1 MATSEDNPSQ
11 SHNAETLSIDA
22 GGTMTDTFLMDSNG
36 EFTVGKA
43 KTTPD
48 DESRGFVKSSQDALE
63 TWGLSVED
71 AFPNLVSVV
80 YSGTAML
87 NRLVE
92 RESEVNVGILTTG
105 GMEDTLRMG
114 RGRQSYTGFS
124 YSDRLHVNTHK
135 HPEPL
140 IPRNRIRG
148 VRERIDVKGN
158 ELIPLESY
166 EDDVRQGVND
176 LLDQNVEEIA
186 VMFLHSYQEDKHE
199 QRAKEI
205 AEEVID
211 ERGAD
216 ASVMLSSEYYPT
228 LKELGRLNTLV
239 AEAFA
244 AEPSRDQLEHVQD
257 AVDENGGEVG
267 VRVMA
272 SHGGT
277 IDIYANELARTL
289 ISGPIGGM
297 IGANY
302 FGQEL
307 GYDNLV
313 CTDIGGTS
321 FDMGIIIDND
331 WKIDYNP
338 EMARL
343 LLSLPMVN
351 MDSVGSG
358 TGSFVRVNPTFDKI
372 EIGPE
377 SAGDRVG
384 VCATETDVET
394 VTVTDCHVALGW
406 IDPDNFLG
414 GDMPIDRDVAEEAI
428 KEQVADK
435 LDMGVYEAAQGV
447 VDILENKL
455 RNDLE
460 SVVTGEGYSPSNF
473 KCLSYG
479 GGGPVHT
486 AGYTR
491 DLGFDEILVP
501 EWAAGFSAFGCG
513 AADYEYRYDQTTS
526 IDIDPDL
533 SLEEAAETAG
543 EELTEVWKNLEEKVR
558 TEFQRS
564 DIGSDEIEFRYN
576 ILGQYQGQLNSI
588 DVRSPV
594 SRADT
599 PQTLEQLIDTFE
611 EAYRRQYSE
620 EARSP
625 ELGHTITQASVRGV
639 RDVVKPEIPTEELQD
654 STPPDTAFKEP
665 RETYWDGEW
674 LETEIYDL
682 HALNPGNELA
692 GPAVLEGEATTYI
705 VPPGYETWLDE
716 HRVHHLTESE

>member
-1 MATSEDNPSQ
+1 MATSEDHTP
-11 SHNAETLSIDA
+11 EILSIDA
-22 GGTMTDTFLMDSNG
+22 GGTMTDTFVMDSDG

-43 KTTPD
+43 KTTPK
-48 DESRGFVKSSQDALE
+48 DESQGFVNSSEDALS
-63 TWGLSVED
+63 TWDLDVNEG
-71 AFPNLVSVV
+71 FGNLVSTV

-92 RESEVNVGILTTG
+92 RESEVNVGIITTG

-114 RGRQSYTGFS
+114 RGRQSYTGYS

-140 IPRNRIRG
+140 IPRDNIRG

-158 ELIPLESY
+158 VLVPLQ
-166 EDDVRQGVND
+166 EDDIKSGVKE
-176 LLDQNVEEIA
+176 LLERDVDYIT
-186 VMFLHSYQEDKHE
+186 VMYLHSYKNDSHE
-199 QRAKEI
+199 QRTKEI
-205 AEEVID
+205 ANDIIADHEVD
-211 ERGAD
+211 AD
-216 ASVMLSSEYYPT
+216 VLLSSEYYPT
-228 LKELGRLNTLV
+228 IKELSRLNTLV

-244 AEPSRDQLEHVQD
+244 AEPSREQLANIQG
-257 AVDENGGEVG
+257 AVDSRGADVG

-277 IDIYANELARTL
+277 IDIHADELARTL

-321 FDMGIIIDND
+321 FDMGIIIGND
-331 WKIDYNP
+331 WQIDYNP

-351 MDSVGSG
+351 MESVGAG
-358 TGSFVRVNPTFDKI
+358 TGSYVTVDPTFDKI
-372 EIGPE
+372 DLGPE
-377 SAGDRVG
+377 SAGDKVG
-384 VCATETDVET
+384 VCNLNSDVDT

-414 GDMPIDRDVAEEAI
+414 GDMPIDREVAEEAI
-428 KEQVADK
+428 ENQVANR
-435 LDMGVYEAAQGV
+435 LGLGIYEAADGV
-447 VDILENKL
+447 IDILEKKL

-460 SVVTGEGYSPSNF
+460 SVVTGEGYAPSNF
-473 KCLSYG
+473 KCISYG

-491 DLGFDEILVP
+491 DLMFDDVLIP
-501 EWAAGFSAFGCG
+501 EWAAAFSAFGCG
-513 AADYEYRYDQTTS
+513 AADYEYRYDHTTS
-526 IDIDPDL
+526 IDIDSDM
-533 SLEEAAETAG
+533 SMKEAAKTAG
-543 EELTEVWKNLEEKVR
+543 AELTGIWKELEQKVLR
-558 TEFQRS
+558 EFSESGIRK
-564 DIGSDEIEFRYN
+564 DEIEFKYQ

-588 DVRSPV
+588 DVTSPV
-594 SRADT
+594 SRVDSAENLE
-599 PQTLEQLIDTFE
+599 TLIEAFE
-611 EAYRRQYSE
+611 REYRRTYSE

-639 RDVVKPEIPTEELQD
+639 HDVVKPQIPEEPVVGPE
-654 STPPDTAFKEP
+654 PPEESRKES
-665 RETYWDGEW
+665 REAYWDGEW
-674 LETEIYDL
+674 RSTQVFDL
-682 HALNPGNELA
+682 HALQPGNEIT
-692 GPAVLEGEATTYI
+692 GPAILEGEATTF
-705 VPPGYETWLDE
+705 VLPPNHETYLDE
-716 HRVHHLTESE
+716 HRVHHLSASE

>member
-1 MATSEDNPSQ
+1 MASSEDDTTE

-22 GGTMTDTFLMDSNG
+22 GGTMTDTFLMDSKG

-48 DESRGFVKSSQDALE
+48 DESRGFIKSSGDALD
-63 TWGLSVED
+63 TWDLTVED
-71 AFPNLVSVV
+71 AFPNLVSTV

-158 ELIPLESY
+158 DLIPLEQY
-166 EDDVRQGVND
+166 EDDVREAVTD
-176 LLDQNVEEIA
+176 LLDQNVDEIA

-199 QRAKEI
+199 QRTKEI

-216 ASVMLSSEYYPT
+216 TSVMLSSEFYPT

-244 AEPSRDQLEHVQD
+244 AEPSREQLINVQQSLED
-257 AVDENGGEVG
+257 NGGEVG

-302 FGQEL
+302 FGKEL
-307 GYDNLV
+307 GYENMV

-331 WKIDYNP
+331 WKIDYSP

-358 TGSFVRVNPTFDKI
+358 TGSYIRVNPTFEKI
-372 EIGPE
+372 ELGPE
-377 SAGDRVG
+377 SAGDQVG

-406 IDPDNFLG
+406 IDPENFLG
-414 GDMPIDRDVAEEAI
+414 GDMPIDRDIAEEAI

-435 LDMGVYEAAQGV
+435 LDMGIYEAAEGV

-460 SVVTGEGYSPSNF
+460 SVVTGEGYAPSNF

-491 DLGFDEILVP
+491 DLGFDEVLIP

-513 AADYEYRYDQTTS
+513 AADYEYRYDQTTN
-526 IDIDPDL
+526 IDVDPDL
-533 SLEEAAETAG
+533 SIEEAAETAG
-543 EELTEVWKNLEEKVR
+543 KELTDVWSDLKQKVEE
-558 TEFQRS
+558 EFGKS
-564 DIGSDEIEFRYN
+564 DIGSDEIEFQYN
-576 ILGQYQGQLNSI
+576 ILGQYKGQLNSI
-588 DVRSPV
+588 DVKSPV
-594 SRADT
+594 SRVDT
-599 PQTLEQLIDTFE
+599 GEQLKELIDTYE
-611 EAYRRQYSE
+611 KEYRRQYSE

-625 ELGHTITQASVRGV
+625 EFGHTITQASVRGV
-639 RDVVKPEIPTEELQD
+639 RDVVKPEIPTEEMQD
-654 STPPDTAFKEP
+654 SEPPEDAYKEP

-674 LETEIYDL
+674 LETDIYDL
-682 HALNPGNELA
+682 HALLPGNELS
-692 GPAVLEGEATTYI
+692 GPAVLEGEATTYV
-705 VPPGYETWLDE
+705 VPPEYETWLDE
-716 HRVHHLTESE
+716 HRVHHLTRTA

>member
-1 MATSEDNPSQ
+1 MAKSEDSPSEG
-11 SHNAETLSIDA
+11 HNAEILSIDA
-22 GGTMTDTFLMDSNG
+22 GGTMTDTFLMDRNG

-48 DESRGFVKSSQDALE
+48 DESRGFIKSSKDALSD
-63 TWGLSVED
+63 WDMDVEEG
-71 AFPNLVSVV
+71 FPGLVSTV

-92 RESEVNVGILTTG
+92 RESEVDVGILITG

-114 RGRQSYTGFS
+114 RGRQSYTGYS

-140 IPRNRIRG
+140 IPRNQIRG

-158 ELIPLESY
+158 ELVPMY
-166 EDDVRQGVND
+166 EDDVQESVNH
-176 LLDQNVEEIA
+176 LLDQDVDHIA
-186 VMFLHSYQEDKHE
+186 VMFLHSYKNGTHE
-199 QRAKEI
+199 QRAKELT
-205 AEEVID
+205 EEIID
-211 ERGAD
+211 DRGMD
-216 ASVMLSSEYYPT
+216 TSVMLSSEYYPT
-228 LKELGRLNTLV
+228 LKETERLNTLA

-244 AEPSRDQLEHVQD
+244 AEPSRDQLKNIQD
-257 AVDENGGEVG
+257 AVDDQGGDVG
-267 VRVMA
+267 VRVVA

-297 IGANY
+297 IGSNY
-302 FGQEL
+302 FGNKL
-307 GYDNLV
+307 GYENLV

-331 WKIDYNP
+331 WQIDYSP

-351 MDSVGSG
+351 MDSVGEG
-358 TGSFVRVNPTFDKI
+358 TGSYVRVNPTYEKI
-372 EIGPE
+372 ELGPE
-377 SAGDRVG
+377 SAGDQVG

-406 IDPDNFLG
+406 ISPDNFLG
-414 GDMPIDRDVAEEAI
+414 GDMKIDRDVAEKAI
-428 KEQVADK
+428 KKQVADP

-447 VDILENKL
+447 VDILESKL

-460 SVVTGEGYSPSNF
+460 AVVTGEGYAPSNF

-486 AGYTR
+486 AGYTE
-491 DLGFDEILVP
+491 DLGFDEILIP

-526 IDIDPDL
+526 IDIDADL
-533 SLEEAAETAG
+533 SIEEAAQTAG
-543 EELTEVWKNLEEKVR
+543 EELTDVWMSLEEKVAD
-558 TEFQRS
+558 EFANS
-564 DIGSDEIEFRYN
+564 NIGRDEIEFKYH

-588 DVRSPV
+588 DIRAPV
-594 SRADT
+594 SRVDT
-599 PQTLEQLIDTFE
+599 AVKLEKLLDTFE
-611 EAYRRQYSE
+611 ESYRRQYSE

-625 ELGHTITQASVRGV
+625 EFGHTVTQASVRGV
-639 RDVVKPEIPTEELQD
+639 RDVVKPEIPTEEKQGPE
-654 STPPDTAFKEP
+654 PPEDASKES
-665 RETYWDGEW
+665 RETYWEGEW
-674 LETEIYDL
+674 LESEIYNL
-682 HALNPGNELA
+682 HALQPGNELS
-692 GPAVLEGEATTYI
+692 GPAVLEGAATTF
-705 VPPGYETWLDE
+705 VLPPGYETWVDE
-716 HRVHHLTESE
+716 HRVHHLSRVD

>member
-1 MATSEDNPSQ
+1 MAQSEDSPSEGR
-11 SHNAETLSIDA
+11 SGEMLLSIDA
-22 GGTMTDTFLMDSNG
+22 GGTMTDTFLMDRNG

-48 DESRGFVKSSQDALE
+48 DESRGFVKSSADALDD
-63 TWGLSVED
+63 WDMDVEEG
-71 AFPNLVSVV
+71 FPGLVSTV

-92 RESEVNVGILTTG
+92 RESEVDVGILITG

-114 RGRQSYTGFS
+114 RGRQSYTGYS

-140 IPRNRIRG
+140 IPRNQIRG

-158 ELIPLESY
+158 ELIPMY
-166 EDDVRQGVND
+166 EDDVQESVNS
-176 LLDQNVEEIA
+176 LLDQDVDHIT
-186 VMFLHSYQEDKHE
+186 VMFLHSYKNDTHE
-199 QRAKEI
+199 QRTKEI
-205 AEEVID
+205 AEEIID
-211 ERGAD
+211 DREAD
-216 ASVMLSSEYYPT
+216 TSVMLSSEYYPT
-228 LKELGRLNTLV
+228 LKESERLNTLA

-244 AEPSRDQLEHVQD
+244 AEPSRAQLKNIQD
-257 AVDENGGEVG
+257 AVDDRGGDVG
-267 VRVMA
+267 VRVVA

-277 IDIYANELARTL
+277 IDIHANELARTL

-297 IGANY
+297 IGSNY
-302 FGQEL
+302 FGKEL
-307 GYDNLV
+307 GYENLV

-321 FDMGIIIDND
+321 FDMGILIDND
-331 WKIDYNP
+331 WQINYSP

-343 LLSLPMVN
+343 LLALPMVN

-358 TGSFVRVNPTFDKI
+358 TGSYVRVNPTYNKI
-372 EIGPE
+372 ELGPE
-377 SAGDRVG
+377 SAGDQVG

-414 GDMPIDRDVAEEAI
+414 GDMKIDRDVAEEAI
-428 KEQVADK
+428 KQQVADP
-435 LDMGVYEAAQGV
+435 LDMSVYEAAQGV

-455 RNDLE
+455 RNDLQ
-460 SVVTGEGYSPSNF
+460 SVVTGEGYAPSNF

-486 AGYTR
+486 AGYTE
-491 DLGFDEILVP
+491 DLGFDEILIP

-533 SLEEAAETAG
+533 SMEEAAQTAG
-543 EELTEVWKNLEEKVR
+543 EELTDIWTKLEERVED
-558 TEFQRS
+558 EFANSNISR
-564 DIGSDEIEFRYN
+564 DEIDFKHH

-588 DVRSPV
+588 DIQSPV
-594 SRADT
+594 NRADT
-599 PQTLEQLIDTFE
+599 EVKLEKLLDTYE
-611 EAYRRQYSE
+611 ENYRRQYSE

-625 ELGHTITQASVRGV
+625 EFGHTITQASVRGV
-639 RDVVKPEIPTEELQD
+639 RDVIKPEIPTEEKQGPE
-654 STPPDTAFKEP
+654 PPEDAYKES

-674 LETEIYDL
+674 LESEIYDL
-682 HALNPGNELA
+682 HALQPGNELG
-692 GPAVLEGEATTYI
+692 GPAVLEGAATTFV
-705 VPPGYETWLDE
+705 VPPEYETWVDE
-716 HRVHHLTESE
+716 HRVHHLSRVD

>member
-1 MATSEDNPSQ
+1 MASSEDNTPD
-11 SHNAETLSIDA
+11 HTAEILSIDA
-22 GGTMTDTFLMDSNG
+22 GGTMTDTFLMDEDG
-36 EFTVGKA
+36 RFTVGKA

-48 DESRGFVKSSQDALE
+48 DESRGFINSSQDALAD
-63 TWGLSVED
+63 WGLDVEEG
-71 AFPNLVSVV
+71 FPNLVSTV

-92 RESEVNVGILTTG
+92 RESEVDVGILITG

-140 IPRNRIRG
+140 IPRDQIRG

-158 ELIPLESY
+158 QLMPLY
-166 EDDVRQGVND
+166 EDDVREAVHE
-176 LLDQNVEEIA
+176 LLDRDVDHIA
-186 VMFLHSYQEDKHE
+186 VMFLHAYQNGEHE
-199 QRAKEI
+199 HRAKEI
-205 AEEVID
+205 AEEIID

-216 ASVMLSSEYYPT
+216 TTVMLSSEYYPT
-228 LKELGRLNTLV
+228 LKELPRLNTLA

-244 AEPSRDQLEHVQD
+244 AEPSREQLTNIQD
-257 AVDENGGEVG
+257 AVDDHGGDVG

-277 IDIYANELARTL
+277 VDIYANELARTL

-302 FGQEL
+302 FGEKL
-307 GYDNLV
+307 GYDNIV

-331 WKIDYNP
+331 WDINYNP

-351 MDSVGSG
+351 MESVGAG
-358 TGSFVRVNPTFDKI
+358 TGSYVRVNPTFDKI
-372 EIGPE
+372 ELGPE
-377 SAGDRVG
+377 SAGDQVG
-384 VCATETDVET
+384 VSAVETDVET

-406 IDPDNFLG
+406 IDPENFLG
-414 GDMPIDRDVAEEAI
+414 GDMPIDRDVALREIE
-428 KEQVADK
+428 EQVAAP
-435 LDMGVYEAAQGV
+435 LGMGVYEAAQGV

-460 SVVTGEGYSPSNF
+460 AVVTGEGYAPSNF

-486 AGYTR
+486 AGYTN
-491 DLGFDEILVP
+491 DLRFDEVLIP
-501 EWAAGFSAFGCG
+501 EWAAAFSAFGCG
-513 AADYEYRYDQTTS
+513 AADFEYRYDQTTN
-526 IDIDPDL
+526 IDIDADL
-533 SLEEAAETAG
+533 SMEEAAATAG
-543 EELTEVWKNLEEKVR
+543 EQLTDIWKHLESKVVD
-558 TEFQRS
+558 EFANS
-564 DIGSDEIEFRYN
+564 NIGRDEIDFQYH
-576 ILGQYQGQLNSI
+576 ILGQYQGQLNAI
-588 DVRSPV
+588 DIESPV

-599 PQTLEQLIDTFE
+599 AEKLERLLDTFE
-611 EAYRRQYSE
+611 NSYRRQYSE

-639 RDVVKPEIPTEELQD
+639 RDVVKPEIPTEPTQGPE
-654 STPPDTAFKEP
+654 PPEESYKES
-665 RETYWDGEW
+665 RETYWEGDW
-674 LETEIYDL
+674 IETEIYDL
-682 HALNPGNELA
+682 HALQPGNEIA
-692 GPAVLEGEATTYI
+692 GPAVLEGAATTF
-705 VPPGYETWLDE
+705 VLPPGYETWLDE
-716 HRVHHLTESE
+716 HRVHHLENTS

>member
-1 MATSEDNPSQ
+1 MASSEETPSDRDP
-11 SHNAETLSIDA
+11 EILSIDA
-22 GGTMTDTFLMDSNG
+22 GGTMTDTFLMDSGG

-48 DESRGFVKSSQDALE
+48 DESRGFINSSQDALE
-63 TWGLSVED
+63 DWRLDLSEG
-71 AFPNLVSVV
+71 FSELVSTV

-92 RESEVNVGILTTG
+92 RESEVDVGILITG

-140 IPRNRIRG
+140 IPRDQIRG

-158 ELIPLESY
+158 ELVPIY
-166 EDDVRQGVND
+166 ERDVRESVNE
-176 LLDQNVEEIA
+176 LLDREVDHIA
-186 VMFLHSYQEDKHE
+186 VMFLHSYQNDTHE

-211 ERGAD
+211 SRDAD
-216 ASVMLSSEYYPT
+216 TTVLLSSEYYPT
-228 LKELGRLNTLV
+228 LKELPRLNTLA

-244 AEPSRDQLEHVQD
+244 AEPSRDQLVNIQQ
-257 AVDENGGEVG
+257 AVDKQGGDVG

-302 FGQEL
+302 LGRQL
-307 GYDNLV
+307 GYENMV

-321 FDMGIIIDND
+321 FDMGIIINND
-331 WKIDYNP
+331 WDINYNP

-343 LLSLPMVN
+343 LLALPMVN
-351 MDSVGSG
+351 MDSVGAG
-358 TGSFVRVNPTFDKI
+358 TGSYVRVNPTFEKI
-372 EIGPE
+372 ELGPE
-377 SAGDRVG
+377 SAGDQVG
-384 VCATETDVET
+384 VSAVETDVDT

-414 GDMPIDRDVAEEAI
+414 GDMPIDRDVAEQEI
-428 KEQVADK
+428 KEQVADP

-447 VDILENKL
+447 IDILETKL

-460 SVVTGEGYSPSNF
+460 SVVTGEGYAPSNF

-486 AGYTR
+486 AGYTQN
-491 DLGFDEILVP
+491 LNFDDVLVP
-501 EWAAGFSAFGCG
+501 EWAAAFSAFGCG
-513 AADYEYRYDQTTS
+513 AADFEYRYDQTTN
-526 IDIDPDL
+526 IDIDADL
-533 SLEEAAETAG
+533 GMVEAAQTAG
-543 EELTEVWKNLEEKVR
+543 QRLTEIWKDLEAKVIA
-558 TEFQRS
+558 EFENS
-564 DIGSDEIEFRYN
+564 DISRDEIEFQYN
-576 ILGQYQGQLNSI
+576 ILGQYQGQLNAI

-594 SRADT
+594 DRVDT
-599 PQTLEQLIDTFE
+599 PERLEQLLDTFE
-611 EAYRRQYSE
+611 QEYRRTYSE

-625 ELGHTITQASVRGV
+625 ELGHTVTQASVRGV
-639 RDVVKPEIPTEELQD
+639 HNVVKPEIPTESVQGPE
-654 STPPDTAFKEP
+654 PPDSARKGT
-665 RETYWDGEW
+665 RETYWEGDW
-674 LETEIYDL
+674 IPAEIYDL
-682 HALNPGNELA
+682 HALEPGNEVS
-692 GPAVLEGEATTYI
+692 GPAVLEGAATTF
-705 VPPGYETWLDE
+705 VLPPEYETRLDK
-716 HRVHHLTESE
+716 HRIHHLSHTG

>member
-1 MATSEDNPSQ
+1 MATSEDDTEHTP
-11 SHNAETLSIDA
+11 EVLSIDA
-22 GGTMTDTFLMDSNG
+22 GGTMTDTFVMDRGG
-36 EFTVGKA
+36 EFTLGKA

-48 DESRGFVKSSQDALE
+48 DESRGFVNSSQDAL
-63 TWGLSVED
+63 TDWGLDVD
-71 AFPNLVSVV
+71 DGFPELVSTV

-92 RESEVNVGILTTG
+92 RESEVDVGVLTTG

-114 RGRQSYTGFS
+114 RGRQSYTGYS

-140 IPRNRIRG
+140 IERDMIRG

-158 ELIPLESY
+158 ELVPLY
-166 EDDVRQGVND
+166 EDDVREAVHE
-176 LLDQNVEEIA
+176 LLDREADHIV
-186 VMFLHSYQEDKHE
+186 VMFLHSYQNAAHE
-199 QRAKEI
+199 RRTEEI
-205 AEEVID
+205 AREVIA
-211 ERGAD
+211 ERDAD
-216 ASVMLSSEYYPT
+216 TSVMLSSEYYPT
-228 LKELGRLNTLV
+228 LKELQRLNTTV
-239 AEAFA
+239 AEAYA
-244 AEPSRDQLEHVQD
+244 AEPSRHQLANVQE
-257 AVDENGGEVG
+257 AVDEHGGDIG

-277 IDIYANELARTL
+277 IDIEANELARTM

-302 FGQEL
+302 FGKKI
-307 GYDNLV
+307 GYENMV

-321 FDMGIIIDND
+321 FDMGIIIGND
-331 WKIDYNP
+331 WQIDYNP

-351 MDSVGSG
+351 MESVGAG
-358 TGSFVRVNPTFDKI
+358 TGSYVTVNPTFDTI
-372 EIGPE
+372 ELGPE
-377 SAGDRVG
+377 SAGDQVG
-384 VCATETDVET
+384 VSAVETDVDT

-406 IDPDNFLG
+406 IDPENFLG
-414 GDMPIDRDVAEEAI
+414 GDMPIDRDVAEREI
-428 KEQVADK
+428 REQVAQP
-435 LDMGVYEAAQGV
+435 LSMGIHEAAQGV
-447 VDILENKL
+447 VDLLENKL

-460 SVVTGEGYSPSNF
+460 AVVTGEGYSPSNF

-491 DLGFDEILVP
+491 DLGFDEVLVP
-501 EWAAGFSAFGCG
+501 EWAAAFSAFGCG

-533 SLEEAAETAG
+533 SMEEAAETAG
-543 EELTEVWKNLEEKVR
+543 ARLSEVWENLEDKIVD
-558 TEFQRS
+558 EFENS
-564 DIGSDEIEFRYN
+564 NIGRDEIEFQYH

-588 DVRSPV
+588 DIDSPV
-594 SRADT
+594 SRADSAD
-599 PQTLEQLIDTFE
+599 QLERLLETFE
-611 EAYRRQYSE
+611 REYRRQYSE

-639 RDVVKPEIPTEELQD
+639 RDVTKPKIPEETPVGPEPPEAAYKD
-654 STPPDTAFKEP
+654 SRT
-665 RETYWDGEW
+665 TYWDGDW
-674 LETEIYDL
+674 LDTRIFDL
-682 HALNPGNELA
+682 HALDPGNEIS
-692 GPAVLEGEATTYI
+692 GPAVLEGAATTF
-705 VPPGYETWLDE
+705 VLPPGFETRLDR
-716 HRVHHLTESE
+716 HRVHHLTHSG

>member
-1 MATSEDNPSQ
+1 MASSEDNPPEH
-11 SHNAETLSIDA
+11 HNAETLSIDA
-22 GGTMTDTFLMDSNG
+22 GGTLTDTFLMDANG
-36 EFTVGKA
+36 KFTVGKA

-48 DESRGFVKSSQDALE
+48 DESQGFIKSSRDALDS
-63 TWGLSVED
+63 WDLDVDD
-71 AFPNLVSVV
+71 AFPNLVSTV

-92 RESEVNVGILTTG
+92 RESEVDVGILTTG

-158 ELIPLESY
+158 ELIPLEEY
-166 EDDVRQGVND
+166 EDDIREGVND
-176 LLDQNVEEIA
+176 LLDQGVDEIA

-199 QRAKEI
+199 QRTKEV
-205 AEEVID
+205 AEEVIEKRD
-211 ERGAD
+211 AD
-216 ASVMLSSEYYPT
+216 TTVMLSSEYYPT
-228 LKELGRLNTLV
+228 LKELPRLNTLV

-244 AEPSRDQLEHVQD
+244 AEPSRQQLTRVQQS
-257 AVDENGGEVG
+257 VDDHGGEVG

-302 FGQEL
+302 FGKEL
-307 GYDNLV
+307 GYENLV

-331 WKIDYNP
+331 WKIDYSP

-358 TGSFVRVNPTFDKI
+358 TGSYVRVNPTFDKI
-372 EIGPE
+372 ELGPE
-377 SAGDRVG
+377 SAGDQVG

-406 IDPDNFLG
+406 IDPENFLG
-414 GDMPIDRDVAEEAI
+414 GDMPISREVAEEAI

-435 LDMGVYEAAQGV
+435 LDMGVYEAAEGV
-447 VDILENKL
+447 IKILENKL
-455 RNDLE
+455 QNDLE
-460 SVVTGEGYSPSNF
+460 AVVTGEGYAPSNF

-486 AGYTR
+486 AGYTES
-491 DLGFDEILVP
+491 LGFDEVLIP

-526 IDIDPDL
+526 IDIDADL
-533 SLEEAAETAG
+533 SIEDAAKTAG
-543 EELTEVWKNLEEKVR
+543 EELTQVWKDLEEKVED
-558 TEFQRS
+558 EFAKS
-564 DIGSDEIEFRYN
+564 DIGLDEVEFQYN

-588 DVRSPV
+588 DIRSPV
-594 SRADT
+594 DRVDT
-599 PQTLEQLIDTFE
+599 PEKLEELIDTFE
-611 EAYRRQYSE
+611 EGYRRQYSE

-639 RDVVKPEIPTEELQD
+639 RDVVKPEIPTEEVQG
-654 STPPDTAFKEP
+654 SEPPEDAHKGS
-665 RETYWDGEW
+665 REAYWDGVW
-674 LETEIYDL
+674 IQTDVYDL
-682 HALNPGNELA
+682 HALNPGNELS

-705 VPPGYETWLDE
+705 VPPDYETSLDK
-716 HRVHHLTESE
+716 HRVHHLTRAD

>member
-1 MATSEDNPSQ
+1 MASSEDDHSGH
-11 SHNAETLSIDA
+11 HNAEILSIDA

-48 DESRGFVKSSQDALE
+48 DESRGFIKSSQDALE
-63 TWGLSVED
+63 DWNLNVEEG
-71 AFPNLVSVV
+71 FPNLVSTV

-92 RESEVNVGILTTG
+92 RESEVDVGILITG

-114 RGRQSYTGFS
+114 RGRQSYTGYS

-135 HPEPL
+135 HPKPL
-140 IPRNRIRG
+140 IPRNQIRG

-158 ELIPLESY
+158 TLVPLY
-166 EDDVRQGVND
+166 EDDVREGVDD
-176 LLDQNVEEIA
+176 LLDQGVDHIV
-186 VMFLHSYQEDKHE
+186 VMFLHSYKNGEHE
-199 QRAKEI
+199 HRTQEI
-205 AEEVID
+205 AEEIID

-216 ASVMLSSEYYPT
+216 TSVMLSSEYYPT
-228 LKELGRLNTLV
+228 LKESERLNTV
-239 AEAFA
+239 TAEAFA
-244 AEPSRDQLEHVQD
+244 AEPSRDQLTNIQN
-257 AVDENGGEVG
+257 AVDEQGGQVG

-277 IDIYANELARTL
+277 IDIHANELARTL

-302 FGQEL
+302 FGEKL
-307 GYDNLV
+307 GYENLV

-321 FDMGIIIDND
+321 FDMGIIIGND
-331 WKIDYNP
+331 WQIDYSP

-351 MDSVGSG
+351 MESVGAG
-358 TGSFVRVNPTFDKI
+358 TGSYVRVNPTFDKI
-372 EIGPE
+372 ELGPE
-377 SAGDRVG
+377 SAGDQVG
-384 VCATETDVET
+384 VSAVETDVET
-394 VTVTDCHVALGW
+394 VTVTDCHVAMGW
-406 IDPDNFLG
+406 INPDNFLG
-414 GDMPIDRDVAEEAI
+414 GDMPIDRDVAEREI
-428 KEQVADK
+428 KEQIADP
-435 LDMGVYEAAQGV
+435 LGMGVYEAAEGV
-447 VDILENKL
+447 IDILESKL

-460 SVVTGEGYSPSNF
+460 AVVTGEGYAPSNF

-486 AGYTR
+486 AGYTK
-491 DLGFDEILVP
+491 DLGFDEVLIP

-533 SLEEAAETAG
+533 SMEEAAETAG
-543 EELTEVWKNLEEKVR
+543 EELTKVWKNLEQKVED
-558 TEFQRS
+558 EFENSNIGRS
-564 DIGSDEIEFRYN
+564 EIEFQYN

-588 DVRSPV
+588 DIESPV
-594 SRADT
+594 SRGDT
-599 PQTLEQLIDTFE
+599 PEKLERLLDTFE
-611 EAYRRQYSE
+611 QGYRRQYSE

-639 RDVVKPEIPTEELQD
+639 RDVVKPEIPTEE
-654 STPPDTAFKEP
+654 THGPEPPEEAFKET
-665 RETYWDGEW
+665 REAYWDGEW

-682 HALNPGNELA
+682 HALKPGNELQ
-692 GPAVLEGEATTYI
+692 GPAVMEGAATTYAL
-705 VPPGYETWLDE
+705 PPDCTTYLDE
-716 HRVHHLTESE
+716 HRVHHLTTTQ

>member
-1 MATSEDNPSQ
+1 MATSEDGESR
-11 SHNAETLSIDA
+11 SHDAETLSIDA
-22 GGTMTDTFLMDSNG
+22 GGTMTDTFLMNANG
-36 EFTVGKA
+36 EFTIGKA

-48 DESRGFVKSSQDALE
+48 DESRGFVTSSKDALE

-71 AFPNLVSVV
+71 AFPGLASVV

-158 ELIPLESY
+158 DLIPLESY
-166 EDDVRQGVND
+166 EDDVREGVRD
-176 LLDQNVEEIA
+176 LLDQDVDEIA
-186 VMFLHSYQEDKHE
+186 VMFLHSYQEDRHE

-205 AEEVID
+205 AEEVIN

-244 AEPSRDQLEHVQD
+244 AEPSRDQLVNVQH
-257 AVDENGGEVG
+257 AVEENGGEVG

-302 FGQEL
+302 FGQKL
-307 GYDNLV
+307 GYSNLV

-358 TGSFVRVNPTFDKI
+358 TGSYVQVNPTFDKI
-372 EIGPE
+372 ELGPE
-377 SAGDRVG
+377 SAGDQVG

-414 GDMPIDRDVAEEAI
+414 GDMPIDREVAEEAI
-428 KEQVADK
+428 EEQIAEK
-435 LDMGVYEAAQGV
+435 LGLGVYEAAAGV
-447 VDILENKL
+447 VDILESKL

-486 AGYTR
+486 AGYTQG
-491 DLGFDEILVP
+491 LGFDEILIP

-526 IDIDPDL
+526 IDIDAEV
-533 SLEEAAETAG
+533 SLEEAAATAG
-543 EELTEVWKNLEEKVR
+543 AELTEVWKRLERKVR
-558 TEFQRS
+558 TEFERS
-564 DIGSDEIEFRYN
+564 DTGSEQITFKYN

-599 PQTLEQLIDTFE
+599 PERMSQLMDTFE
-611 EAYRRQYSE
+611 ETYRRQYSE

-639 RDVVKPEIPTEELQD
+639 RDVVKPEIPTEEVRGPEPPADARKD
-654 STPPDTAFKEP
+654 SRD
-665 RETYWDGEW
+665 TYWDGEW
-674 LETEIYDL
+674 LVTDVYDL
-682 HALNPGNELA
+682 HALDPGNELA
-692 GPAVLEGEATTYI
+692 GPAVLEGEATTYV
-705 VPPGYETWLDE
+705 VPPGYETRLDE
-716 HRVHHLTESE
+716 HRVHHLRTV

>member
-1 MATSEDNPSQ
+1 
-11 SHNAETLSIDA
+11 
-22 GGTMTDTFLMDSNG
+22 
-36 EFTVGKA
+36 
-43 KTTPD
+43 
-48 DESRGFVKSSQDALE
+48 
-63 TWGLSVED
+63 
-71 AFPNLVSVV
+71 
-80 YSGTAML
+80 
-87 NRLVE
+87 
-92 RESEVNVGILTTG
+92 
-105 GMEDTLRMG
+105 MG

-148 VRERIDVKGN
+148 IRERIDVKGN
-158 ELIPLESY
+158 ELIPLDEY
-166 EDDVRQGVND
+166 EDDIREGVND
-176 LLDQNVEEIA
+176 LLDQGVDEIA
-186 VMFLHSYQEDKHE
+186 VMFLHSYQEDRHE
-199 QRAKEI
+199 QRTKEV
-205 AEEVID
+205 AEEVIE

-216 ASVMLSSEYYPT
+216 TTVMLSSEYYPT
-228 LKELGRLNTLV
+228 LKELPRLNTLV

-244 AEPSRDQLEHVQD
+244 AEPSRKQLTRLQQS
-257 AVDENGGEVG
+257 VDDHGGEVG

-302 FGQEL
+302 FGKEL
-307 GYDNLV
+307 GYENLV

-331 WKIDYNP
+331 WKIDYSP

-351 MDSVGSG
+351 MNSVGSG
-358 TGSFVRVNPTFDKI
+358 TGSYVRVNPTFDKI
-372 EIGPE
+372 ELGPE
-377 SAGDRVG
+377 SAGDQVG

-406 IDPDNFLG
+406 IDPENFLG
-414 GDMPIDRDVAEEAI
+414 GDMPISRDAAEEAI

-435 LDMGVYEAAQGV
+435 LDMGVYEAAEGV
-447 VDILENKL
+447 IKILENKL
-455 RNDLE
+455 QNDLE
-460 SVVTGEGYSPSNF
+460 AVVTGEGYAPSNF

-486 AGYTR
+486 AGYTES
-491 DLGFDEILVP
+491 LGFDEVLIP

-526 IDIDPDL
+526 IDIDADL
-533 SLEEAAETAG
+533 SMEDAAKTAG
-543 EELTEVWKNLEEKVR
+543 EELTQVWKNLEGKVED
-558 TEFQRS
+558 EFAKS
-564 DIGSDEIEFRYN
+564 DIGLEEVEFQYN

-588 DVRSPV
+588 DIRSPV
-594 SRADT
+594 DRVDT
-599 PQTLEQLIDTFE
+599 PAKLEELIDTFE
-611 EAYRRQYSE
+611 EGYRRQYSE

-639 RDVVKPEIPTEELQD
+639 RDVVKPEIPTEEVQGAE
-654 STPPDTAFKEP
+654 PPEDAHKGS
-665 RETYWDGEW
+665 REAYWDGVW
-674 LETEIYDL
+674 IKTDVYDL
-682 HALNPGNELA
+682 HALNPGNELS

-705 VPPGYETWLDE
+705 VPPDYETSLDE
-716 HRVHHLTESE
+716 HRVHHLTREE